1 MFLKNMNENKYFKTT
16 TFYLAAFLFA
26 KGLELVSVDKITDSR
41 RAYFVFVDSPLR
53 ELWVERFNF
62 GKEDDQEVMVDVRK
76 MVTAVKTLKEKLYQE

>member
-1 MFLKNMNENKYFKTT
+1 MNENKYFKTT